1 MQAWHNH
8 KNLLPLGN
16 QVEEKKSSKKKS
28 MQEMGEMAKEDVT
41 FLWITI
47 SHKYSIEI
55 LCFCKIYLLL
65 NNIYIYKIKLD
76 FLSLKFPWKNLH
88 QP

>member
-8 KNLLPLGN
+8 KNPLPLGN

-28 MQEMGEMAKEDVT
+28 MQEMGEMAKEDLT

-47 SHKYSIEI
+47 SPKYSIKT
-55 LCFCKIYLLL
+55 LFFGKIYLLL
-65 NNIYIYKIKLD
+65 KKKKRYKIKLD